1 MANKNIGKIPV
12 KNCSL
17 ALIRALRDNKAKIK
31 EKERKKKI
39 FHKKLRGQ
47 ILPRKL
53 IIIFINVLL

>member
-12 KNCSL
+12 LNCSL

-47 ILPRKL
+47 ILPRKQ